1 MSEQHQMIE
10 MQILSHKEQHEQ
22 QLLQE
27 QPSAFKEPE
36 EMLKDSESKEQINS
50 MAKITAG
57 MQSFADQFRSEWDNK
72 DVQITSV
79 MGKVRDFTEDVVLSG
94 ALESKFSFKS
104 FAEGKEDGHRVKNRS
119 GSARDLMDSLA
130 DMQELTQDKEAKL
143 DTPEAL
149 EKMFELSQAASNYVK
164 SHKKKFFWTRGGEAR
179 YKVAEKAK
187 KMTSDILQNLLTD
200 KEKEEIYGDGGADF
214 EVGESVK
221 TITSLLERAAKS
233 YQSYTAQLG
242 DNCLGFMPGG
252 EMLRKKL
259 RVLRI
264 NDRLMRR
271 YRAMVK
277 KEERDP
283 AIDQMITEYEECLAW
298 EKLRKTTNQKTE
310 GLEEVIDKHLVEEG
324 ELEEDENKVEVKD
337 EKEGLTLE
345 QQKGLEEIDNWMLRN
360 YENGINK
367 DGDMIERIFSLSKRE
382 RLHIY
387 YLVEKG
393 KRRNSNIVDV
403 AKSQTTYVPDLN
415 EFKGKIL
422 ASKWKFWKRMNGDYT
437 YTHKIS
443 EALQVSKSY
452 RKEFNTLADETKT
465 KTELT
470 KKKNLT
476 AEEKRMSM
484 LLAFKSALVAY
495 GDQLA
500 ERDKKKS
507 KREKKAAQMLCNEA
521 RAVCVN
527 AAENLRQAYKD
538 LKNKVYMNQAQSKE
552 DQTNEVVENYRF
564 LTEFP
569 NYLDENL
576 GDKLFENGTEG
587 VVQLIGAVTG
597 AITLIKNEA
606 EYSVDEVRTRS
617 LEIGRSLFLAAAN
630 TTKVVSQFVGSAGLT
645 MAGTVLK
652 ESAPVVGAVLSVG
665 IAISHGVTATHMKEH
680 AQNAS
685 FYFDKKRE
693 LLEGKMGDLS
703 EERQKELNREL
714 KYEKNMQKLQ
724 ESLQQRQK
732 TKTVYSSVSAGFS
745 VIGIALPVVGLIGAM
760 GTILVESIHDY
771 YKVENLRTKLFDN
784 FFNLDGLVET
794 AWQERFKNKQNR
806 QHNQDNE
813 EETKKKMKEALR
825 LRVAARMGF
834 NNMKTASVF
843 ICSKFAKLIRS
854 KLFEGKDLKDKT
866 NQDLEKQSYIEFV
879 RSLNLDYN
887 EEKKLPSEN
896 MLVRKMTAQ

>member
-1 MSEQHQMIE
+1 
-10 MQILSHKEQHEQ
+10 
-22 QLLQE
+22 
-27 QPSAFKEPE
+27 
-36 EMLKDSESKEQINS
+36 
-50 MAKITAG
+50 
-57 MQSFADQFRSEWDNK
+57 
-72 DVQITSV
+72 
-79 MGKVRDFTEDVVLSG
+79 
-94 ALESKFSFKS
+94 
-104 FAEGKEDGHRVKNRS
+104 
-119 GSARDLMDSLA
+119 
-130 DMQELTQDKEAKL
+130 
-143 DTPEAL
+143 
-149 EKMFELSQAASNYVK
+149 
-164 SHKKKFFWTRGGEAR
+164 
-179 YKVAEKAK
+179 
-187 KMTSDILQNLLTD
+187 
-200 KEKEEIYGDGGADF
+200 
-214 EVGESVK
+214 
-221 TITSLLERAAKS
+221 
-233 YQSYTAQLG
+233 
-242 DNCLGFMPGG
+242 
-252 EMLRKKL
+252 
-259 RVLRI
+259 
-264 NDRLMRR
+264 MRR

-324 ELEEDENKVEVKD
+324 ELEEDENKVEVEDK
-337 EKEGLTLE
+337 KEGLTLE

-403 AKSQTTYVPDLN
+403 AKSQTTYVPDLE

-452 RKEFNTLADETKT
+452 RKELKSLADEEKT
-465 KTELT
+465 KEEL
-470 KKKNLT
+470 KNKKNLT

-484 LLAFKSALVAY
+484 LLAFKSALVTY
-495 GDQLA
+495 GEKLA
-500 ERDKKKS
+500 ERDKKTN
-507 KREKKAAQMLCNEA
+507 KREKKAAQMLCDED
-521 RAVCVN
+521 RAACVST
-527 AAENLRQAYKD
+527 AENLRQAYKD
-538 LKNKVYMNQAQSKE
+538 LRKKVFINEAQTKE

-597 AITLIKNEA
+597 AITLFKNEA

-617 LEIGRSLFLAAAN
+617 LEIGKSLFSAAAN

-665 IAISHGVTATHMKEH
+665 IAISHGVTASNMKEH
-680 AQNAS
+680 GKNAS

-760 GTILVESIHDY
+760 GTMLVESIHDY

-784 FFNLDGLVET
+784 FFNMDGLVET
-794 AWQERFKNKQNR
+794 AWKERFKGKEGR
-806 QHNQDNE
+806 QHNQENE

-854 KLFEGKDLKDKT
+854 KLFGGKDLKDKA
-866 NQDLEKQSYIEFV
+866 NQDVEKQSYIEFV